1 MGLGGSLARPQGNLT
16 GLSLLYD
23 EAAAKW
29 PEFLVEVVPRVDRI
43 GVVHDTS
50 SSNQRQLE
58 TVRATAATL
67 AKDILPLRIAEVDD
81 ISRALDRA
89 REGNASALIFLSSP
103 IFTANALKIADLVRE
118 SRRPAIFESRVLV
131 QNGGLM
137 SYGPNIN
144 DVFRRAASYAD
155 KLLRGSKVGD
165 LPIKRA
171 TKFGLAINLKAARE
185 FDVIFPPTLL
195 ARADEVI
202 E

>member
-1 MGLGGSLARPQGNLT
+1 M
-16 GLSLLYD
+16 
-23 EAAAKW
+23 EIVW
-29 PEFLVEVVPRVDRI
+29 RVDRI

-89 REGNASALIFLSSP
+89 REGNASALFSFVADLHGDP
-103 IFTANALKIADLVRE
+103 LKIADLVRE
-118 SRRPAIFESRVLV
+118 TRRPASFEGRVSFGTVGSCLWPEH
-131 QNGGLM
+131 Q
-137 SYGPNIN
+137 
-144 DVFRRAASYAD
+144 RRVRPRASYAD

-165 LPIKRA
+165 LPIERA

-185 FDVIFPPTLL
+185 FDIIFPPTLL